1 MAHSSA
7 VTVLV
12 SRRIKA
18 GEESSFEA
26 LMRKMMQAAA
36 DFPGH
41 LGGQLVSPTSE
52 EPGLYHVVF
61 AFDTDE
67 HLQHWQSSA
76 ARALGLA
83 AIEPLTEGPAQ
94 TRQVIGLAHWF
105 TTGVHPSPPP
115 RWKVATVTWMGI
127 FPTVL
132 GLFLLLGDVLAPWPL
147 VPRVM
152 LLTLLVVIIMTWF
165 VAPQLTRWLKPW
177 LHSSHTTHR

>member
-1 MAHSSA
+1 MGHSSA

-18 GEESSFEA
+18 GDEQTFEA
-26 LMRKMMQAAA
+26 LMQKMMQVAA
-36 DFPGH
+36 DFPGY
-41 LGGQLVSPTSE
+41 LGGQLVSPTPQ

-67 HLQHWQSSA
+67 HLQQWQTSA
-76 ARALGLA
+76 ARSLGLA

-94 TRQVIGLAHWF
+94 ARQVIGMAHWF
-105 TTGVHPSPPP
+105 TTGAHHAPPP
-115 RWKVATVTWMGI
+115 RWRVAVVTWLGI

-132 GLFLLLGDVLAPWPL
+132 CLFLLLGDVLAPLPL

-152 LLTLLVVIIMTWF
+152 LLTMLVVIIMTWV

-177 LHSSHTTHR
+177 LHSHHS